1 MPSAARILLLV
12 CTFTSLL
19 AASGAAPCGDGS
31 SCPDG
36 TTCCHLP
43 DGEWGCCPFP
53 NAVCCADNIHCCPE
67 DTTCDTKEQQ
77 CRKHTGE
84 LIWARKKSRT
94 QKVTED
100 GEITCPDRR
109 SKCPSGSTCCL
120 LVSGRY
126 GCCPVEG
133 ANCCADH
140 LHCCPRGFSC
150 DASGQRCIQEKTSK
164 VIGSYRKFPGTPI
177 RSKPA
182 VDMHNAEQEDDV
194 DDELEPISCGYGTTC
209 PASSTCCKVS
219 SLGRIHHMCCPLQ
232 NAVCCEEVCCPAG
245 YHCRQNGRCE
255 KRALRDFFGDIDF

>member
-1 MPSAARILLLV
+1 MHCLNSTARPISRASTCLLHSGYWNDISSVGWDDLLPFACLPYPFFFPILSPLE
-12 CTFTSLL
+12 CTFQKISVK
-19 AASGAAPCGDGS
+19 
-31 SCPDG
+31 
-36 TTCCHLP
+36 

-67 DTTCDTKEQQ
+67 DTTCD
-77 CRKHTGE
+77 RGRRDHMP
-84 LIWARKKSRT
+84 RPKK
-94 QKVTED
+94 QVPE
-100 GEITCPDRR
+100 RR
-109 SKCPSGSTCCL
+109 PFRSGSTCCL

-150 DASGQRCIQEKTSK
+150 DASGQRCIQEK